1 MSLCFNFNDR
11 SVKWSQPDLSIAKIH
26 FPHCNY
32 SAISGV
38 VCCQHENIPLPNLS
52 FLFFFFPFVWLHL
65 QHMAVPWPGVHSE
78 LQLGPT
84 PQPQQHRIWATF
96 LIYAAA
102 WGNTGSLMPGLNPHP
117 HGEDIRSLSHWAT
130 VGTPTFFFNTQRKI
144 FPLKQFWNTRAV
156 DPKLLLF
163 LNSCQHFLE

>member
-52 FLFFFFPFVWLHL
+52 FLFFFFPLC
-65 QHMAVPWPGVHSE
+65 MAAPAAYGSSLARGPFGAAAGTYTTATATPDLSHIFDLRCS
-78 LQLGPT
+78 LG
-84 PQPQQHRIWATF
+84 QHRI
-96 LIYAAA
+96 
-102 WGNTGSLMPGLNPHP
+102 LNARIEPASSWRRHQVFKP
-117 HGEDIRSLSHWAT
+117 LSHS
-130 VGTPTFFFNTQRKI
+130 GNSYFF
-144 FPLKQFWNTRAV
+144 L
-156 DPKLLLF
+156 
-163 LNSCQHFLE
+163 